1 MFIEIIAPEKQ
12 LYSGEVNL
20 VQLPGKKSSF
30 ELLRNHA
37 HIVSTLKKGVIRLID
52 KEGRELTFPVEGGV
66 IENKNNNIVILIT
79 GQ

>member
-1 MFIEIIAPEKQ
+1 MLIEIITPVKK
-12 LYSGEVNL
+12 LYSGDVNL

-37 HIVSTLKKGVIRLID
+37 HIVSILKSGIIRLID
-52 KEGRELTFPVEGGV
+52 KEGKELTFPIEGGV
-66 IENKNNNIVILIT
+66 VENKNNSIVILVT

>member
-1 MFIEIIAPEKQ
+1 MLIEIIAPGKI
-12 LYSGEVNL
+12 LYNGEVNL

-37 HIVSTLKKGVIRLID
+37 HIISTLKKGTIRLID
-52 KEGRELTFPVEGGV
+52 KEGKELTFAVAGGV
-66 IENKNNNIVILIT
+66 VENKENSIVILVT

>member
-1 MFIEIIAPEKQ
+1 MLIEIITPGKK
-12 LYSGEVNL
+12 LYSGDVNL

-37 HIVSTLKKGVIRLID
+37 HIVSILKSGIIRLID
-52 KEGRELTFPVEGGV
+52 KEGKELTFPIEGGV
-66 IENKNNNIVILIT
+66 VENKNNSIVILIT

>member
-12 LYSGEVNL
+12 LYCGEVDL

-37 HIVSTLKKGVIRLID
+37 HIVSTLKKGTIRLID
-52 KEGRELTFPVEGGV
+52 KEGKELTFPVGGGV
-66 IENKNNNIVILIT
+66 IENRNNNIVILVT

>member
-1 MFIEIIAPEKQ
+1 MFIEIIAPEKKV
-12 LYSGEVNL
+12 YSGEVNL

-52 KEGRELTFPVEGGV
+52 KEGSELTFPVEGGV
-66 IENKNNNIVILIT
+66 IENKNNSIVILVT

>member
-12 LYSGEVNL
+12 LFSGEVNL

-37 HIVSTLKKGVIRLID
+37 HIVSTLKKGTIRLID
-52 KEGRELTFPVEGGV
+52 KDGKELTFPVDGGV
-66 IENKNNNIVILIT
+66 IENRNNSIVILVA

>member
-1 MFIEIIAPEKQ
+1 MLVEIIAPEKK
-12 LYSGEVNL
+12 LFTGEVNL

-37 HIVSTLKKGVIRLID
+37 HIVSTLKKGTIRLID
-52 KEGRELTFPVEGGV
+52 KDGKELTFPIEGGV
-66 IENKNNNIVILIT
+66 IENKNNSIVILVT

>member
-1 MFIEIIAPEKQ
+1 MLIEIITPGKK

-37 HIVSTLKKGVIRLID
+37 HIVSILKSGIIRLID
-52 KEGRELTFPVEGGV
+52 KEGKELTFPIEGGV
-66 IENKNNNIVILIT
+66 VENKNNSIVILVT

>member
-30 ELLRNHA
+30 EILRNHA
-37 HIVSTLKKGVIRLID
+37 PIVSTLKKGTIRLID
-52 KEGRELTFPVEGGV
+52 KDGKEFTFPIEGGI
-66 IENKNNNIVILIT
+66 IENHDNNIIILVS

>member
-1 MFIEIIAPEKQ
+1 MLIEIITPGKK
-12 LYSGEVNL
+12 LYSGDVNL

-37 HIVSTLKKGVIRLID
+37 HIVSILKSGIIRLID
-52 KEGRELTFPVEGGV
+52 KEGKELTFPIEGGV
-66 IENKNNNIVILIT
+66 VENKNNSIVILVT

>member
-37 HIVSTLKKGVIRLID
+37 HIISTLKKGTIRLID
-52 KEGRELTFPVEGGV
+52 KEGKELTFPVGGGV
-66 IENKNNNIVILIT
+66 IENKNNNIVILVT

>member
-1 MFIEIIAPEKQ
+1 MFIEIFAPEKQ

-37 HIVSTLKKGVIRLID
+37 HIVSTLKKGVIRIID
-52 KEGRELTFPVEGGV
+52 KDGKELIFPVEGGV
-66 IENKNNNIVILIT
+66 IENRNNNIIILVT

>member
-37 HIVSTLKKGVIRLID
+37 HIVSTLKKGTIRLID
-52 KEGRELTFPVEGGV
+52 KEGRELTFPIGGGV
-66 IENKNNNIVILIT
+66 IENRNNNIVILVT

>member
-1 MFIEIIAPEKQ
+1 MLIEIITPGKK
-12 LYSGEVNL
+12 LYSGDVNL

-37 HIVSTLKKGVIRLID
+37 HIVSMLKKGTIRLID
-52 KEGRELTFPVEGGV
+52 KEGKELTFPVEGGV
-66 IENKNNNIVILIT
+66 VENKNNSIVILVT

>member
-1 MFIEIIAPEKQ
+1 MLIEIIAPGKKI
-12 LYSGEVNL
+12 YSGDVNL

-37 HIVSTLKKGVIRLID
+37 HIVSILKKGTIRLID
-52 KEGRELTFPVEGGV
+52 KEGKELTFAIEGGV
-66 IENKNNNIVILIT
+66 IENKKNNIVILVT